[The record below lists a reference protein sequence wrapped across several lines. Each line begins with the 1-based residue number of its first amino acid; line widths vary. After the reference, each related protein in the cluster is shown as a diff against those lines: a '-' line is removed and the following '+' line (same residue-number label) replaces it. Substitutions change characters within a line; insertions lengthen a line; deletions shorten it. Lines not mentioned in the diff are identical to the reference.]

1 MSIDESLKNELEAI
15 QKKMNQL
22 ILTYQELKKTS
33 DLSAPKESLK
43 SGFLLDIRKNT
54 EKILK
59 YICKQE
65 GITVTSKTQNG
76 KIDENRPLML
86 NDYIFHLKANKK
98 IDSNIDHHLDNI
110 KKWCNRTAHDIDAD
124 SNEIDIIKS
133 STIETVF
140 DSYHSLTNWFF
151 KKYAKGAK
159 VDFSKNEYKEKEK
172 PKELTPEELAA
183 ERKRFMKDTF
193 NLPDYSILTE
203 SKQYKKAK
211 KNQRRKILLRF
222 LFRISIL
229 AIVVYFFV
237 KGIMANNSSNEK
249 SPLSKD
255 EVYSMLTSYFNSNNK
270 INTEA
275 HSFFANKVDT
285 FYFMYNLTPAEIDR
299 VQQENTSYIDNKNE
313 IEKESLILSSKNDSI
328 SRWQF
333 YTKYTCYRPKLKKF
347 QKNDRILMEF
357 GITNYGK
364 IKFIKQLE
372 KTPEKYSVEKPI

>member
-15 QKKMNQL
+15 QKKMDQL

-172 PKELTPEELAA
+172 PKELTPEELAE

-229 AIVVYFFV
+229 AFVVYFFV

>member
-15 QKKMNQL
+15 QKKMDQL

-172 PKELTPEELAA
+172 PKELTPEELAM

-229 AIVVYFFV
+229 AFVVYFFV